1 MQLFIFQILTII
13 CVGAFIFM
21 NDFVSEVG
29 IKVLFTLETGLAI
42 H

>member
-21 NDFVSEVG
+21 DDFVSGVG
-29 IKVLFTLETGLAI
+29 VKVSFTLEIGLAI